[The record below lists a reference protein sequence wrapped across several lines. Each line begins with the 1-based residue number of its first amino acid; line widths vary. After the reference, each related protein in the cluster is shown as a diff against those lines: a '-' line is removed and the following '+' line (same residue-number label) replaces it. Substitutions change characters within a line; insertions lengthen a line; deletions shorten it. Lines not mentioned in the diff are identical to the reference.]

1 MSRSDKNNELFLIR
15 GMDCADCA
23 ATIERSLQLLPGVET
38 VAVAYGSARAH
49 VTYRAGSVTR
59 DHMVAAI
66 RNAGYDVAEERKP
79 EPGLF
84 SRPQVQLTLASA
96 VLAGTGF
103 LLRFFGGPEVLAEAL
118 LGLGALV
125 GGVPIARRGWRA
137 LRASRTLDM
146 NVLMVAAAVGAAA
159 IDQWEEAAAVV
170 VLFSLAETLEAF
182 TADRA
187 RSAIASL
194 LTLAPQTALVY
205 RHGEE
210 IVIPTDAILAG
221 DVVVVRPGERIPVDG
236 DVREGRSSVNQ
247 SAVTGE
253 PMPVEKGP
261 GDPVFGGSV
270 NTHGTFEVLAS
281 RPASESTL
289 AHIGRLIEE
298 AETQRAPVQRF
309 VDRFAAVY
317 TPAVAIGALLV
328 AAVPPLLGSDFRTW
342 FYRALALLVIA
353 CPCAL
358 VISTPVTMVAAL
370 ARAARAGILIK
381 GGQYLEALAAAPALA
396 IDKTGTLTT
405 GQPRVGSVLS
415 ADGLDPSQVLR
426 IAAALESRSE
436 HPIASAILRRAR
448 DEDIAVP
455 RPEAAEA
462 VPGGGVTGG
471 VEGQRYL
478 LGSPEF
484 VTANG
489 VDPGPLADRIGVA
502 RGRGETTVLLADA
515 RRVLGLITVSD
526 VERVGAAEAVD
537 ALHRLGVRPIVLL
550 TGDASGAAATVAASV
565 GVDSVQAGLL
575 PQQKVDAVTALRQRH
590 GHVIMV
596 GDGINDAPAL
606 AAATV
611 GVAMGAAG
619 SDAALEAADVAL
631 MRDDLSLLPDAIGL
645 SRRAMRVIRQNVVL
659 ALAIKGVFLTLALV
673 GRTTLWLAVFA
684 DMGVS
689 LLVIANGLT
698 VLRTN
703 TRQKSVV

>member
-1 MSRSDKNNELFLIR
+1 MSRSNSEQFLIR

-23 ATIERSLQLLPGVET
+23 ATIERSLRRLPGVET
-38 VAVAYGSARAH
+38 VAVTFGSSRAQ
-49 VTYRAGSVTR
+49 VSYRSEAITR
-59 DHMVAAI
+59 DQVVTAI
-66 RNAGYDVAEERKP
+66 RDAGYDVAEERKP
-79 EPGLF
+79 DPPWF
-84 SRPQVQLTLASA
+84 SRPQVRLTIVSA
-96 VLAGTGF
+96 VLAGIGF
-103 LLRFFGGPEVLAEAL
+103 ALRLSGGPEVAGEAL

-125 GGVPIARRGWRA
+125 GGVPIARRGWLA

-146 NVLMVAAAVGAAA
+146 NILMAMAALGAAA

-170 VLFSLAETLEAF
+170 VLFSLAETLEAL

-194 LTLAPQTALVY
+194 LTLAPQTTLVY
-205 RHGEE
+205 RHGQEMT
-210 IVIPTDAILAG
+210 IPTDAILAG
-221 DVVVVRPGERIPVDG
+221 DVVIVRPGERIPVDG
-236 DVREGRSSVNQ
+236 EVRDGRSSVNQ
-247 SAVTGE
+247 SAITGE
-253 PMPVEKGP
+253 PLPVEKGP
-261 GDPVFGGSV
+261 GDSVFGGSV
-270 NTHGTFEVLAS
+270 NTHGTLEVHAT
-281 RPASESTL
+281 RQASESTL
-289 AHIGRLIEE
+289 ARIARLVE
-298 AETQRAPVQRF
+298 AAEAQRAPAQQF

-317 TPAVAIGALLV
+317 TPAVVIAALLV
-328 AAVPPLLGSDFRTW
+328 AAVPPLLGGDFRTW

-381 GGQYLEALAAAPALA
+381 GGQYLEALAGVRAIA

-405 GQPRVGSVLS
+405 GEPRVGTVTSV
-415 ADGLDPSQVLR
+415 DGLNPSQVLR
-426 IAAALESRSE
+426 IAAALESRSD

-448 DEDIAVP
+448 DEGLVAT
-455 RPEAAEA
+455 RPEAADA
-462 VPGGGVTGG
+462 IPGGGITGS

-484 VTANG
+484 VATNG
-489 VDPGPLADRIGVA
+489 VDLAPLADRIGEA
-502 RGRGETTVLLADA
+502 RRRGETTVLLADTLQV
-515 RRVLGLITVSD
+515 RGLITISD
-526 VERVGAAEAVD
+526 VERVGAVEAVD
-537 ALHRLGVRPIVLL
+537 ALHRLGVQPIVLL
-550 TGDASGAAATVAASV
+550 TGDASGAAAAVAASV
-565 GVDSVQAGLL
+565 GVDNVRAGLL
-575 PQQKVDAVTALRQRH
+575 PEQKVDAVTSLRQQY
-590 GHVIMV
+590 GQVIMV

-631 MRDDLSLLPDAIGL
+631 MRDDLSLLPEAIGV
-645 SRRAMRVIRQNVVL
+645 SRRAVRVIRQNVAL
-659 ALAIKGVFLTLALV
+659 ALGIKGVFLTLALL

-698 VLRTN
+698 LLRAN
-703 TRQKSVV
+703 PLKKA

>member
-1 MSRSDKNNELFLIR
+1 MSRSNTEQFLIR

-23 ATIERSLQLLPGVET
+23 MTIERSLRRLPGVES
-38 VAVAYGSARAH
+38 VAVAYATARAH
-49 VTYRAGSVTR
+49 VTYRTGSVAH
-59 DHMVAAI
+59 DQMVAAI

-79 EPGLF
+79 DPPLF
-84 SRPQVQLTLASA
+84 SRPQVRLTLASA
-96 VLAGTGF
+96 VLAGIGI
-103 LLRFFGGPEVLAEAL
+103 LIRFSGGPEVFAEAL
-118 LGLGALV
+118 LGLGAFI
-125 GGVPIARRGWRA
+125 GGFPIARRGWRA

-146 NVLMVAAAVGAAA
+146 NVLMVVAAIGAAA

-170 VLFSLAETLEAF
+170 VLFSLAETLEAL

-194 LTLAPQTALVY
+194 ITLAPQTALVY
-205 RHGEE
+205 RHDQEM
-210 IVIPTDAILAG
+210 VIPTDAILPG

-236 DVREGRSSVNQ
+236 EVREGRSSVNQ
-247 SAVTGE
+247 SAITGE
-253 PMPVEKGP
+253 PLPVEKGP

-270 NTHGTFEVLAS
+270 NTRGTFEVLAT

-289 AHIGRLIEE
+289 ARIAHLVEE
-298 AETQRAPVQRF
+298 AEAQRAPVQQF

-317 TPAVAIGALLV
+317 TPAVVFGALLV
-328 AAVPPLLGSDFRTW
+328 AAVPPLLGADFRTW
-342 FYRALALLVIA
+342 LYRALALLVIA

-381 GGQYLEALAAAPALA
+381 GGQYLEVLAGARALA

-405 GQPRVGSVLS
+405 GQPTVRSVVS
-415 ADGLDPSQVLR
+415 VDGLDPSQVLR

-436 HPIASAILRRAR
+436 HPIASAILQRAR
-448 DEDIAVP
+448 DEGVP
-455 RPEAAEA
+455 VSRPEAAEA
-462 VPGGGVTGG
+462 VPGGGIMGG

-484 VTANG
+484 VATNG
-489 VDPGPLADRIGVA
+489 VDPGPLTDRIGAA
-502 RGRGETTVLLADA
+502 RSRGETTVLLADT

-537 ALHRLGVRPIVLL
+537 ALHHLGIRPIVLL

-565 GVDSVQAGLL
+565 GVDDVQAGLL
-575 PQQKVDAVTALRQRH
+575 PEQKVAAVTALRQQH
-590 GHVIMV
+590 GQVIMV

-611 GVAMGAAG
+611 GVAMGVAG
-619 SDAALEAADVAL
+619 SDTALEAADVAL
-631 MRDDLSLLPDAIGL
+631 MRDDLSLLPEAIGL

-659 ALAIKGVFLTLALV
+659 ALGIKGVFLTLALL

-698 VLRTN
+698 LLRMN
-703 TRQKSVV
+703 PRKKA

>member
-1 MSRSDKNNELFLIR
+1 MSRSDTEQFLIR

-23 ATIERSLQLLPGVET
+23 VTIERSLRRLPGVES
-38 VAVAYGSARAH
+38 VAVAYATARAH
-49 VTYRAGSVTR
+49 VTYRTGSVAH
-59 DHMVAAI
+59 DQMVAAI
-66 RNAGYDVAEERKP
+66 RNAGYDVAQERKP
-79 EPGLF
+79 DPPLF
-84 SRPQVQLTLASA
+84 SRPQVRLTLASA
-96 VLAGTGF
+96 VLAGIGF
-103 LLRFFGGPEVLAEAL
+103 LIRWSGASEAVAEAL
-118 LGLGALV
+118 LGLGALI
-125 GGVPIARRGWRA
+125 GGFPIARRGWRA

-146 NVLMVAAAVGAAA
+146 NVLMVVAAIGAAA

-170 VLFSLAETLEAF
+170 VLFSLAETLEAL

-194 LTLAPQTALVY
+194 ITLAPQTALVF
-205 RHGEE
+205 RHDQEM
-210 IVIPTDAILAG
+210 VIPTDAILPG

-236 DVREGRSSVNQ
+236 KVREGSSSVNQ
-247 SAVTGE
+247 AAITGE
-253 PMPVEKGP
+253 PLPVEKGP

-270 NTHGTFEVLAS
+270 NAHGTFEVLAT

-289 AHIGRLIEE
+289 ARIAHLVEKAE
-298 AETQRAPVQRF
+298 AQRAPVQQF

-317 TPAVAIGALLV
+317 TPAVVIGALLV
-328 AAVPPLLGSDFRTW
+328 AAIPPLLGADFRTW
-342 FYRALALLVIA
+342 LYRALALLVIA

-381 GGQYLEALAAAPALA
+381 GGQYLEALAGARTLA

-405 GQPRVGSVLS
+405 GEPRVRSVVS
-415 ADGLDPSQVLR
+415 VDGLDPSQVLR
-426 IAAALESRSE
+426 VAAALESRSE

-448 DEDIAVP
+448 DEGVAVS

-471 VEGQRYL
+471 VGGQRFL

-484 VTANG
+484 VATNG
-489 VDPGPLADRIGVA
+489 VDPGPLADRIGEA
-502 RGRGETTVLLADA
+502 RGRGETTVLLADT
-515 RRVLGLITVSD
+515 RQVRGLITVSD

-537 ALHRLGVRPIVLL
+537 ALHHLGVRPIVLL
-550 TGDASGAAATVAASV
+550 TGDASGAAAAVAASV

-575 PQQKVDAVTALRQRH
+575 PEQKVDAVTALRQQH
-590 GHVIMV
+590 GQVIMV

-631 MRDDLSLLPDAIGL
+631 MRDDLALLPQAIGL

-659 ALAIKGVFLTLALV
+659 ALGIKGVFLTLALL

-698 VLRTN
+698 LLRTN
-703 TRQKSVV
+703 PRKKA